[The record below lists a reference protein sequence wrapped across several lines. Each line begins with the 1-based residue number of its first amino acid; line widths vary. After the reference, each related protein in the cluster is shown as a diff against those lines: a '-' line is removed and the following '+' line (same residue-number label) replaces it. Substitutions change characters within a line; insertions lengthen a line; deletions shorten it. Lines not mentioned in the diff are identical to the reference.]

1 MVGWSFSFISER
13 NRRTKFL
20 YWISAQREEIAAE
33 SNKGIL
39 STLTNTVG
47 LGKDAYSIQNSI
59 NNEHVNDINTFWGN
73 VVYFELPLI
82 INMF

>member
-1 MVGWSFSFISER
+1 MGWSFISISER

-20 YWISAQREEIAAE
+20 YWISAQREEITAE

-39 STLTNTVG
+39 SMLTNTVG
-47 LGKDAYSIQNSI
+47 LSKDVYSIQNSI
-59 NNEHVNDINTFWGN
+59 NNENVHYINTFWGN
-73 VVYFELPLI
+73 VVYFELALI